1 MSGSWR
7 RRSCRER
14 EDLGGF
20 LGIMGSKLWVMDVE
34 DNDEDGFSVQGLR
47 VCLKMCSD
55 IDREG
60 EEFLATVFREK
71 YFWDL

>member
-1 MSGSWR
+1 
-7 RRSCRER
+7 
-14 EDLGGF
+14 
-20 LGIMGSKLWVMDVE
+20 MDVE